1 MLSQASFA
9 ELGLGLSLAIKKCGW
24 FRKFLDQKILSNSSL
39 SPKLRLGVVKLQ
51 SKSKTQTWSW
61 GSKFFGGKI
70 FWGQQFVGGQNFWRS
85 KFFWVQIEDFHQIF
99 NSKLN

>member
-61 GSKFFGGKI
+61 GSKFLGGKI
-70 FWGQQFVGGQNFWRS
+70 FLGSTICWGS
-85 KFFWVQIEDFHQIF
+85 KFLAFKIF
-99 NSKLN
+99 LGSN

>member
-61 GSKFFGGKI
+61 GSKFLGGKI
-70 FWGQQFVGGQNFWRS
+70 FWGSKFVRGQNFWGVEIFRV
-85 KFFWVQIEDFHQIF
+85 KNFWGS
-99 NSKLN
+99 N

>member
-61 GSKFFGGKI
+61 GSKLLGGKI
-70 FWGQQFVGGQNFWRS
+70 FLGSTFVGGQNFWRS
-85 KFFWVQIEDFHQIF
+85 KNFWVQIEDFHQIF